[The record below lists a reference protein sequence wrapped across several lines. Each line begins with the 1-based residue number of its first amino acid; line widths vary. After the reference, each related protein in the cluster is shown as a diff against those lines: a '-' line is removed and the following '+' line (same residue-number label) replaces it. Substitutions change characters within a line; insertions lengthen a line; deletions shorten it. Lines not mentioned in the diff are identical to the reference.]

1 MFTWKKNEGLSLYV
15 NGHLKDHMKHLIDK
29 PGLHHT
35 DKLTRFEIARNIA
48 GPPYGHAQFTI
59 NSLAFFDEHLSK
71 ADALREY
78 IYYWGNGKLLVM
90 IVHMRVVF
98 QGLLQMTSFLFCI
111 LSNADSAKCNTM
123 LVLWCCQI
131 VSECFHHF
139 RHTILAKT
147 IHYIFTC
154 RWSLALSKNYIP
166 FLPKCSLKQC

>member
-78 IYYWGNGKLLVM
+78 IYYWGNGELLVM

-98 QGLLQMTSFLFCI
+98 QGLLQMTSF
-111 LSNADSAKCNTM
+111 
-123 LVLWCCQI
+123 
-131 VSECFHHF
+131 
-139 RHTILAKT
+139 
-147 IHYIFTC
+147 
-154 RWSLALSKNYIP
+154 
-166 FLPKCSLKQC
+166 